1 MYVKKKIN
9 NFSKIKITNKTKN
22 KIKQIKIKYK
32 LDYKMECYYKMLNDI
47 KIIIKRLNKIN

>member
-22 KIKQIKIKYK
+22 KIKQIKIK
-32 LDYKMECYYKMLNDI
+32 CYYKMLNDI

>member
-32 LDYKMECYYKMLNDI
+32 LDYKMLNDI